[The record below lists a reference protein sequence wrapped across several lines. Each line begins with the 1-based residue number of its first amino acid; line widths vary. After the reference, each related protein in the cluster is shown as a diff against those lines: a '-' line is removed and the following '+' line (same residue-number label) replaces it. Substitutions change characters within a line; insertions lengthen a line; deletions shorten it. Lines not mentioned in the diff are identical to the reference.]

1 MAIDSKNLL
10 VWVKAMSRGQALP
23 LDASEVYE
31 SMTDAETY
39 ASSAIAYAGQTIK
52 VKMDD
57 NKYHTYILQPGTSG
71 YVLEEVIGSG
81 SGDGSGVIVDSD
93 MSSTS
98 TNPVQNKVIYEAL
111 SSKANL
117 VHDHNDNYYVKTEV
131 DEKFKNMVGET
142 SVANQ
147 IAPILTELAKKADKE
162 HTHDNI
168 QLYDTVTGSESID
181 INAAIPQCPIEV
193 TLSSEVYTDL
203 SQITVVLTS
212 DSETQNATSNSDGV
226 VAGLNSESAFT
237 LSLQSDMADFDPS
250 QVTIS
255 CTYPLDVSRALHD
268 YVLYVD
274 LEGGEDSDGIDDT
287 IIVDDTLSISGAAA
301 DAKATGDRF
310 RTIDERLNEAL
321 VGMRS
326 ASYPIVETTETT
338 LEPDKYYVFG
348 TVDSLV
354 VTLQDIDDGYT
365 HEHCFEFT
373 TADEFYGMRITPEPK
388 WVDEPSI
395 ESNKTYQV
403 SILRGIGVI
412 AGA

>member
-1 MAIDSKNLL
+1 MANIQKKYNSMGLPMNINR
-10 VWVKAMSRGQALP
+10 SNPIP
-23 LDASEVYE
+23 LDCTELWFSLE
-31 SMTDAETY
+31 DAQDY
-39 ASSAIAYAGQTIK
+39 AKNNPVAYVGQSIK
-52 VKMDD
+52 VI
-57 NKYHTYILQPGTSG
+57 NESTGSVTCYT
-71 YVLEEVIGSG
+71 IGM
-81 SGDGSGVIVDSD
+81 DGSLISQTHGDFEHNTD
-93 MSSTS
+93 
-98 TNPVQNKVIYEAL
+98 
-111 SSKANL
+111 NL
-117 VHDHNDNYYVKTEV
+117 
-131 DEKFKNMVGET
+131 
-142 SVANQ
+142 
-147 IAPILTELAKKADKE
+147 
-162 HTHDNI
+162 
-168 QLYDTVTGSESID
+168 QLYDTITGAESID
-181 INAAIPQCPIEV
+181 INAAMPQCPIEV
-193 TLSSEVYTDL
+193 ALSSEVYTDL
-203 SQITVVLTS
+203 SQITVVFTS
-212 DSETQNATSNSDGV
+212 DSGTKQATSNADGV
-226 VAGLNSESAFT
+226 VTGLNSESSFT

-255 CTYPLDVSRALHD
+255 CTYQLDLNRVIHD
-268 YVLYVD
+268 YVLHVD
-274 LEGGEDSDGIDDT
+274 IEGGEDSDGIDDT

-301 DAKATGDRF
+301 DARATGDRF

-373 TADEFYGMRITPEPK
+373 TADEFYGMSITPQPK

>member
-1 MAIDSKNLL
+1 MASIKKDYNSMGLPMNINRSNPIPVDCTELWYSLEEAQNYARNDPRAYVGQSVKVVDETSNATTVYVIKDTAGNLMQLADIDS
-10 VWVKAMSRGQALP
+10 A
-23 LDASEVYE
+23 
-31 SMTDAETY
+31 
-39 ASSAIAYAGQTIK
+39 
-52 VKMDD
+52 
-57 NKYHTYILQPGTSG
+57 
-71 YVLEEVIGSG
+71 GSG
-81 SGDGSGVIVDSD
+81 GSGGNSLGIIVDSTMD
-93 MSSTS
+93 PTS

-111 SSKANL
+111 LN
-117 VHDHNDNYYVKTEV
+117 
-131 DEKFKNMVGET
+131 
-142 SVANQ
+142 
-147 IAPILTELAKKADKE
+147 KADKE
-162 HTHDNI
+162 HTHDNL
-168 QLYDTVTGSESID
+168 QLYDTVTGFESID
-181 INAAIPQCPIEV
+181 INAAMPQCPIEV
-193 TLSSEVYTDL
+193 TLSSEVYADL
-203 SQITVVLTS
+203 SQITVVFTS
-212 DSETQNATSNSDGV
+212 DSGTQNATSDADGV
-226 VAGLNSESAFT
+226 VNGLNSESNFT

-250 QVTIS
+250 QVTIA

-274 LEGGEDSDGIDDT
+274 LEGGDDSGDIDDT

-373 TADEFYGMRITPEPK
+373 TADEFYGMSITPQPK